1 MKYMKKLIYK
11 LAKPVTM
18 LAIAGASLF
27 AACSKDDDD
36 HGSDYEIHFNT
47 LHSSS
52 LDSLNVDTIRR
63 VLANPNVKKLYLV
76 PTHEW
81 GRAPTQG
88 IHNMRVLW
96 LEPAINVDPKRVSG
110 RGDFD
115 FTPGVIDQTDSLWY
129 VQHGWTINK
138 KQK

>member
-1 MKYMKKLIYK
+1 
-11 LAKPVTM
+11 M
-18 LAIAGASLF
+18 LAIAGATMF
-27 AACSKDDDD
+27 GGACSHDDDD
-36 HGSDYEIHFNT
+36 HGNDYEIHFST
-47 LHSSS
+47 LAHGI
-52 LDSLNVDTIRR
+52 DSLNVDTIRR
-63 VLANPNVKKLYLV
+63 VLDKPNVKKLYLV
-76 PTHEW
+76 PIREW
-81 GRAPTQG
+81 NQIGTLG
-88 IHNMRVLW
+88 IHNMRTLF